1 MPEAPLNDLP
11 DCAENLADPERRGPL
26 LDAMRRTE
34 SVPSLLGV
42 SGHLLTVGTSS

>member
-1 MPEAPLNDLP
+1 MP
-11 DCAENLADPERRGPL
+11 DCAESLADPKPCGPL